1 MRPIVKIFIV
11 AVVLLILKAFL
22 LDDYIAQHYGND
34 ANATAENNLSAQ
46 ASETPPPQVQPAPQP
61 LTPPTEKIAPKESNV
76 STQSLEK
83 QENKTD
89 SEDKK
94 MPLDRL
100 GDKISEHIK
109 L

>member
-22 LDDYIAQHYGND
+22 LDDYIAKHYGND
-34 ANATAENNLSAQ
+34 ANATVENNISAQ
-46 ASETPPPQVQPAPQP
+46 ASATPALQEHSAPV
-61 LTPPTEKIAPKESNV
+61 EKMAPKESNV
-76 STQSLEK
+76 SAMAPEK
-83 QENKTD
+83 QEKTTN